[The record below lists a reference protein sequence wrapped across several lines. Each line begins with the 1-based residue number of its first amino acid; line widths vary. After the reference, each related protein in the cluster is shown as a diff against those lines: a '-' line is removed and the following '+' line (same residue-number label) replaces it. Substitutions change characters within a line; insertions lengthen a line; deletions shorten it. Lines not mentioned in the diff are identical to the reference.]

1 MNCIFNNANYLRV
14 VVSREGFMPRLE
26 IENLSVTAPVAAACA
41 QYLAAL
47 IAAYK
52 YKLIRLGYAERLGIG
67 FLVL

>member
-47 IAAYK
+47 IASYK

-67 FLVL
+67 FLVF

>member
-1 MNCIFNNANYLRV
+1 
-14 VVSREGFMPRLE
+14 MPRLE

-52 YKLIRLGYAERLGIG
+52 YKLIGLGYAERLGIG

>member
-1 MNCIFNNANYLRV
+1 MNRILNNADYLRI

-26 IENLSVTAPVAAACA
+26 IKYLSVTAPVASARA

-47 IAAYK
+47 IVSYK
-52 YKLIRLGYAERLGIG
+52 YKLVGLGYAERLGIG